1 MNNINQ
7 IEGIL
12 NENNLVLNNT
22 DKVRLILGQDPYSE
36 NSYQT
41 IMKNCYPFE
50 VASFVTP
57 FFEEKIQ
64 LFCVM
69 NLFFGLDNA
78 KILIEEFKH
87 QSVSGSDF
95 VLFLEKKA
103 QIYFGNVS
111 EEDNLKKFLSKHE
124 DVRILCCG
132 NKAQDNN
139 LLSKVP
145 SQNRFA
151 IVNPSNLTFKNPS
164 TVQAWLLFNH
174 KSSSQIKNIFSLI

>member
-1 MNNINQ
+1 MNNIDQ

-22 DKVRLILGQDPYSE
+22 DKVRLILGQDPYPVT
-36 NSYQT
+36 SYQT

-64 LFCVM
+64 LFCIM

-87 QSVSGSDF
+87 KSVSGSDF

-132 NKAQDNN
+132 NIAKNN
-139 LLSKVP
+139 DLISNVP
-145 SQNRFA
+145 SQKRFA
-151 IVNPSNLTFKNPS
+151 IVNPSNVTFMYPS
-164 TVQAWLLFNH
+164 TVQAWLLFND
-174 KSSSQIKNIFSLI
+174 KNSSQIKNIFSLI